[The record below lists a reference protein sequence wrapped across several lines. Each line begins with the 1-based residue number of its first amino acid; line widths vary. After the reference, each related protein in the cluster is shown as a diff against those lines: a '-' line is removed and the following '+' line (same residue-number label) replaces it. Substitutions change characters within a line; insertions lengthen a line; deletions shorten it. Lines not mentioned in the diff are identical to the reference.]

1 MIQNIIFDFGGVIYD
16 IDHEK
21 TKAAFANLGIKNFDL
36 LYGHAIQTRL
46 FEDLEIGKT
55 SPSTFREAIRKH
67 LPKNTLDQ
75 EIDSAWN
82 ALLIGFKPK
91 RLELLEKIGKQYRIF
106 LLSNTNQI
114 HYQQYMG
121 ELRKQNSYEK
131 FTSVFEKLY
140 FSHQI
145 GMRKPDPKIFKYV
158 IRENH
163 IQAHKTIFIDDYDV
177 NVSAANSLG
186 LQGLLLKHGQDVSD
200 LFTTDGRL
208 KN

>member
-21 TKAAFANLGIKNFDL
+21 TKKAFANLGVKNFES

-75 EIDSAWN
+75 EIDLAWN
-82 ALLIGFKPK
+82 ALLIGFKPT
-91 RLELLEKIGKQYRIF
+91 RLELLERVGKQYRIF

-121 ELRKQNSYEK
+121 ELRKLNSYEK

-145 GMRKPDPKIFKYV
+145 GMRKPDPKIFNYV
-158 IRENH
+158 LQENH
-163 IQAHKTIFIDDYDV
+163 IQASETVFIDDYDL
-177 NVSAANSLG
+177 NVSTANKLG
-186 LQGLLLKHGQDVSD
+186 LQGLLLQHDQDVID
-200 LFTTDGRL
+200 LFTTEGRL